1 MKRMS
6 FIESLAQSL
15 LSAGLG
21 AAMLA
26 FGTLAYADNISG
38 SFNVKVAKQEVLPLS
53 AQGGDMLMLAE
64 SHGTNKSTNWMDGA
78 QVVNKEVA
86 ALLQGSGPQHGYL
99 TFTKGNDQ
107 VEVKWS
113 GYVSTVMAKGQPQI
127 SFQGTW
133 EQLKGTG
140 KYQGIQGQGTYGGHY
155 ISQTDYV
162 VNWVGQS
169 TTPVAGK

>member
-1 MKRMS
+1 MKRIS
-6 FIESLAQSL
+6 NIQSPTRSLH
-15 LSAGLG
+15 SALMV

-26 FGTLAYADNISG
+26 LSAQAYADNISG
-38 SFNVKVAKQEVLPLS
+38 LFNVKVAKQEVLPLS
-53 AQGGDMLMLAE
+53 AQGGDMLMLTE
-64 SHGTNKSTNWMDGA
+64 SHGTNKSANWMDGA

-113 GYVSTVMAKGQPQI
+113 GYVSTVMANGQPQI

>member
-1 MKRMS
+1 MKCISNIQSPTR
-6 FIESLAQSL
+6 SL
-15 LSAGLG
+15 LSALMV

-26 FGTLAYADNISG
+26 FGAQAYADNISG
-38 SFNVKVAKQEVLPLS
+38 SFTVKVAKQEVLPLS

-64 SHGTNKSTNWMDGA
+64 SQGTNKSTNWMDGA

-99 TFTKGNDQ
+99 AFTKGDDQ
-107 VEVKWS
+107 VEVKW
-113 GYVSTVMAKGQPQI
+113 GGHVSTVMANDQPQI

-133 EQLKGTG
+133 EQVKGTG
-140 KYQGIQGQGTYGGHY
+140 KYQGIQGQGTYRGHY

-162 VNWVGQS
+162 VNWVGKS
-169 TTPVAGK
+169 TVPVASK

>member
-21 AAMLA
+21 AAMLV
-26 FGTLAYADNISG
+26 FGTIAYADIISG
-38 SFNVKVAKQEVLPLS
+38 AFTVKVATQEVLPLS

-64 SHGTNKSTNWMDGA
+64 SHDINKSANFMDGA
-78 QVVNKEVA
+78 KVVNKEVD
-86 ALLQGSGPQHGYL
+86 ALLQGSGPQHGYA
-99 TFTKGNDQ
+99 TFTKGDDQ
-107 VEVKWS
+107 VEIKWS
-113 GYVSTVMAKGQPQI
+113 GNVSTVMANGQPQI

-140 KYQGIQGQGTYGGHY
+140 KYQGIEGAGTYNGHY

-169 TTPVAGK
+169 TVPMASK